1 MSVMDYYI
9 MYRERNIERKGF
21 QRMIRA
27 IEEDKYFWS
36 ATTVGYIS
44 EKQSI
49 I

>member
-1 MSVMDYYI
+1 

-36 ATTVGYIS
+36 ATTVAYIS